1 VKPARSIRAR
11 LLIGILLSLLLLL
24 GIAAWGSYAVSKH
37 ESEEIFSARL
47 ATSARVLDALV
58 AKQIEHATL
67 ARPIVVALPRELEA
81 MLGDEGSPLG
91 HPYET
96 KIAFQV
102 WRDDDVLLARSTSA
116 PAQPFGP
123 NEGGFSLRQVAGEPW
138 QVFVL
143 QSGKT
148 WIQVAEKNEVREE
161 LMHNLGVAVMTPL
174 IAGAVVLLIVV
185 NLLVVYGLAPLRE
198 LAQSIET
205 RAPDALGEIEMEA
218 VPREVAPVVGAL
230 NDLLARLR
238 LAFEHERRF
247 TDAAAH
253 ELRTPLAA
261 LKVHAENLA
270 RARSESE
277 RDQSLGKLRAG
288 LDRAIRLAEQM
299 LAYSRAQNSSADE
312 QRESV
317 PLAVLLREII
327 AAHEPLRKARAQSVA
342 LTINGADQS
351 AVVFGEPT
359 KLRRLIRNLLDNAST
374 YAPHG
379 SEIEVELSL
388 DPHGVVLRVANT
400 GEPIP
405 AELRERV
412 FEPYYRIPGSPS
424 DGSGLGLAIVR
435 EIASQHGA
443 KVDLGTATETSGT
456 AVTVRFPW
464 REAIA
469 QIETARAR
477 ARDSQGQVP

>member
-1 VKPARSIRAR
+1 VASARSIRAR
-11 LLIGILLSLLLLL
+11 LLIGILLSLLIIL
-24 GIAAWGSYAVSKH
+24 GIAAWGSYTVSKH
-37 ESEEIFSARL
+37 ESEEIFGARL

-58 AKQIEHATL
+58 AKQVEHATL
-67 ARPIVVALPRELEA
+67 AKPIVVALPRELEEG
-81 MLGDEGSPLG
+81 MGDHGSALG
-91 HPYET
+91 HAYET

-102 WRDDDVLLARSTSA
+102 WRNDGVLLARSTSA

-123 NEGGFSLRQVAGEPW
+123 NEGGFSLRQVEGEPW

-143 QSGKT
+143 QSGNT

-161 LMHNLGVAVMTPL
+161 LMHDLGVAVMTPL
-174 IAGAVVLLIVV
+174 IAGAIVLLIVV

-198 LAQSIET
+198 LAQRIQT
-205 RAPDALGEIEMEA
+205 RAPDALGEIEMQA
-218 VPREVAPVVGAL
+218 VPREVAPVMGAL

-261 LKVHAENLA
+261 LKIHADNLS
-270 RARSESE
+270 RAHSEAE
-277 RDQSLGKLRAG
+277 REQSLGKLRSG

-299 LAYSRAQNSSADE
+299 LAFSRAQNAAADE
-312 QRESV
+312 EREPL
-317 PLAVLLREII
+317 PLADLLRE
-327 AAHEPLRKARAQSVA
+327 AVAGHEPLRRARSQRVA
-342 LTINGADQS
+342 LTTNGTDAT
-351 AVVFGEPT
+351 AVILAEPT
-359 KLRRLIRNLLDNAST
+359 KIRRLIGNLLDNASA

-379 SEIEVELSL
+379 SEIGIDLSL
-388 DPHGVVLRVANT
+388 DAHGVVLRIANA

-405 AELRERV
+405 TELRERV
-412 FEPYYRIPGSPS
+412 FEPYYRVPGSPS

-443 KVDLGTATETSGT
+443 TVELTSATATSGT
-456 AVTVRFPW
+456 VVTVRFP
-464 REAIA
+464 
-469 QIETARAR
+469 RAMP
-477 ARDSQGQVP
+477 ADPGPASTHAA

>member
-1 VKPARSIRAR
+1 MRPARSIRTR
-11 LLIGILLSLLLLL
+11 LLIGILLSLVLIL
-24 GIAAWGSYAVSKH
+24 GIAAWGSYTVSKH
-37 ESEEIFSARL
+37 ESEEIFGARL

-58 AKQIEHATL
+58 AKQVEHATL
-67 ARPIVVALPRELEA
+67 TAPIVVALPRELESSVS
-81 MLGDEGSPLG
+81 DEGTYLG

-102 WRDDDVLLARSTSA
+102 WREDGVLLARSASA
-116 PAQPFGP
+116 PLQPFSP
-123 NEGGFSLRQVAGEPW
+123 NLGGFSLRTVGGTPW

-148 WIQVAEKNEVREE
+148 WIQVAEKDEVRGE
-161 LMHNLGVAVMTPL
+161 LMHDLGVAVMTPL
-174 IAGAVVLLIVV
+174 IAGAVVLLVVV
-185 NLLVVYGLAPLRE
+185 NLLVLYGLAPLRE
-198 LAQSIET
+198 LAQRIQT
-205 RAPDALGEIEMEA
+205 RAPDTLGEIEMQA

-261 LKVHAENLA
+261 LKIHADNLL
-270 RARSESE
+270 RARSEAE
-277 RDQSLGKLRAG
+277 REQSLNKLRAG

-299 LAYSRAQNSSADE
+299 LAFSRTQNTSGDE
-312 QRESV
+312 QRVSV
-317 PLAVLLREII
+317 PLAELLRETVV
-327 AAHEPLRKARAQSVA
+327 AHEPLRRTRAQTVV
-342 LTINGADQS
+342 LKTHGADDR
-351 AVVFGEPT
+351 AVILAEPT
-359 KLRRLIRNLLDNAST
+359 KIRRLIGNLLDNAST
-374 YAPHG
+374 YAAQG
-379 SEIEVELSL
+379 SEIEIDLSL
-388 DPHGVVLRVANT
+388 DAHGVVLRIANT

-405 AELRERV
+405 ARLRERV

-443 KVDLGTATETSGT
+443 TVELSTATDASGT
-456 AVTVRFPW
+456 AVTVRFP
-464 REAIA
+464 
-469 QIETARAR
+469 RATR
-477 ARDSQGQVP
+477 ADPDADSTRTP